1 MFIHIPLIFWFV
13 NIFSLFFVLSVVVY
27 KNISGFLYISNK
39 IIRFTYFYII
49 CVHSRTLLSAF
60 YCACGHTF
68 DKILLEA
75 QE

>member
-27 KNISGFLYISNK
+27 KNISYFLYIFNK

-49 CVHSRTLLSAF
+49 
-60 YCACGHTF
+60 
-68 DKILLEA
+68 
-75 QE
+75 